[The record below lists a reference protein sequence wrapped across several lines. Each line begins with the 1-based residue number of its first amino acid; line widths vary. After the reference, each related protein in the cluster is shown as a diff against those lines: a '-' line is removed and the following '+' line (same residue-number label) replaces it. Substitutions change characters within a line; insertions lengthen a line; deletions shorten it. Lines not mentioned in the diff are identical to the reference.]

1 MKRIEL
7 VKVQHNKKVGD
18 TCTDIRPNITEDV
31 ILMENGRAIGF
42 YIRDVRTHSDKLGKF
57 LDIANM
63 EFRSKR
69 VPKSVMTRSSALN
82 ARREGGKGVEQY
94 STIIGSVPPK
104 PHMRRPYPTRSSVH
118 SVKSADMF
126 VKSMLLAA
134 IESENLIKQL
144 TPELYELQIKT
155 IADNVPEQWRF
166 SKGFTS
172 SISNYNIAAAYH
184 IDTANLHPCLN
195 VILSK
200 KENAYGGDLS
210 VPDYDAVFFSGDYS
224 MVVYPAW
231 KSLHGVTPIVPTALN
246 GYRNSFVFY
255 PLKAFKYDEIQDKN
269 EVKNQ

>member
-1 MKRIEL
+1 MKTIEL
-7 VKVQHNKKVGD
+7 IKVNHTRKVGD
-18 TCTDIRPNITEDV
+18 SCGDILPNINEDA
-31 ILMENGRAIGF
+31 ILTENGKPIGF
-42 YIRDVRTHSDKLGKF
+42 YIRDVRIHSVKLGKF
-57 LDIANM
+57 LDIANN
-63 EFRSKR
+63 EFKSKR

-118 SVKSADMF
+118 SVKSAEIF

-134 IESENLIKQL
+134 LESEALIKKY
-144 TPELYELQIKT
+144 TPEIYETQIKT
-155 IADNVPEQWRF
+155 IEENVPKEWRF
-166 SKGFTS
+166 ASGFTS
-172 SISNYNIAAAYH
+172 SISNFNIAAAYH
-184 IDTANLHPCLN
+184 IDTANLVPCVN

-210 VPDYDAVFFSGDYS
+210 VPDYDAIFYSGDYS

-231 KSLHGVTPIVPTALN
+231 KSLHGVTPIVPTAQN

-255 PLKAFKYDEIQDKN
+255 PLKAFKYDEKIPEN
-269 EVKNQ
+269 

>member
-1 MKRIEL
+1 MKTIEL
-7 VKVQHNKKVGD
+7 IRVEHSKKVGD
-18 TCTDIRPNITEDV
+18 TCGDILPNVIEDC
-31 ILMENGRAIGF
+31 ILTSDGVPVGF
-42 YIRDVRTHSDKLGKF
+42 YLRDVRNHSEKLGKF
-57 LDIANM
+57 LDIANA

-118 SVKSADMF
+118 SVKSAEIF

-134 IESENLIKQL
+134 LESEELIKKY
-144 TPELYELQIKT
+144 TPEIYETQIKT
-155 IADNVPEQWRF
+155 IDENVPKEWRF
-166 SKGFTS
+166 ANGFTS
-172 SISNYNIAAAYH
+172 SISNFNIAAAYH
-184 IDTANLHPCLN
+184 IDTANLIPCVN

-231 KSLHGVTPIVPTALN
+231 RSLHGVTPIVPTALN

-255 PLKAFKYDEIQDKN
+255 PLKAFKYDEIKGEN
-269 EVKNQ
+269 